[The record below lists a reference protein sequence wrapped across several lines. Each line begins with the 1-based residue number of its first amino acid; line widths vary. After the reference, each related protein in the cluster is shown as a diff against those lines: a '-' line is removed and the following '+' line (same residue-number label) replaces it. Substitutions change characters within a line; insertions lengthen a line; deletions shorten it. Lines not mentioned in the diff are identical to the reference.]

1 MSLLKGLG
9 AKIIWANS
17 EASSYQPESYLNIAL
32 KIKEDNENN
41 GGGINGEKKPSA
53 FLCDQYS
60 NPYNGLAHF

>member
-9 AKIIWANS
+9 VKIIWANS
-17 EASSYQPESYLNIAL
+17 EASSYQAESYLNIAL
-32 KIKEDNENN
+32 KIKEDNETNEE
-41 GGGINGEKKPSA
+41 INGEKKPGA

>member
-9 AKIIWANS
+9 AKIICANS
-17 EASSYQPESYLNIAL
+17 EASSYQAESYLNIAL
-32 KIKEDNENN
+32 KIKEDNETN
-41 GGGINGEKKPSA
+41 NGEKKPGA

>member
-17 EASSYQPESYLNIAL
+17 EASSYQAESYLNIAL
-32 KIKEDNENN
+32 KIKEENENN
-41 GGGINGEKKPSA
+41 IGEKKQRA

-60 NPYNGLAHF
+60 NPYNILAHF